1 MAFFLP
7 IKQVK
12 TQRNNLISSAIC
24 LSALMTTTGC
34 TTSRVIYV
42 PHGEPVRLAES
53 VKAKVWT
60 VDSTGKTV
68 RSNNRITIHEGWYA
82 LPKD

>member
-1 MAFFLP
+1 MRRSN
-7 IKQVK
+7 Q
-12 TQRNNLISSAIC
+12 S
-24 LSALMTTTGC
+24 LSALFLIVFASMSVSC
-34 TTSRVIYV
+34 ASRVIYV

-53 VKAKVWT
+53 VKAKVWV
-60 VDSTGKTV
+60 VDASGKTV

>member
-12 TQRNNLISSAIC
+12 TPRNNLILSAIC
-24 LSALMTTTGC
+24 SIGLIGC

-42 PHGEPVRLAES
+42 PHGEPVRLAET
-53 VKAKVWT
+53 VKAKVWV

-68 RSNNRITIHEGWYA
+68 RSNNRITLPEGWYA
-82 LPKD
+82 LPKE